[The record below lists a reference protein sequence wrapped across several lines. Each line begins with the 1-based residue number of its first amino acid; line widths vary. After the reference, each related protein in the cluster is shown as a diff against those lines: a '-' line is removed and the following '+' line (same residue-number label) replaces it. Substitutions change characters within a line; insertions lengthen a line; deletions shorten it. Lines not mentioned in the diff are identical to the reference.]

1 MGLGIASM
9 IGVVSLWSIT
19 YVLIKIALRVID
31 PYTLAFLRLAQG
43 LIFLTAMY
51 KIRGGKWRDLL
62 RKEKWLLI
70 GGLGNAVNY
79 IFLVLALE
87 YTTASAGGL
96 VVQFQFVTLA
106 FLSALILRE
115 WFSIVKTAGIL
126 TIVCGVVLAFSTQGA
141 LEDVLSTKY
150 VLGNTLMLLS
160 AFGWGTYAL
169 ANKALSSRMD
179 SLAILIPIL
188 TIGAV
193 AAGISSCIR
202 FELKSLPSA
211 TDILVIVILGVFC
224 TGVTNA
230 LLAEGL
236 KRLSASVAGA
246 MTGAAP
252 LFNMLLAHWVLGETL
267 TPLMFISAALIILG
281 VLGLVYSEWR
291 RKAVLSAD
299 AEASS

>member
-1 MGLGIASM
+1 
-9 IGVVSLWSIT
+9 
-19 YVLIKIALRVID
+19 
-31 PYTLAFLRLAQG
+31 
-43 LIFLTAMY
+43 
-51 KIRGGKWRDLL
+51 
-62 RKEKWLLI
+62 
-70 GGLGNAVNY
+70 
-79 IFLVLALE
+79 
-87 YTTASAGGL
+87 
-96 VVQFQFVTLA
+96 
-106 FLSALILRE
+106 
-115 WFSIVKTAGIL
+115 
-126 TIVCGVVLAFSTQGA
+126 
-141 LEDVLSTKY
+141 
-150 VLGNTLMLLS
+150 MLLS

-188 TIGAV
+188 TIGTV
-193 AAGISSCIR
+193 AAGILSCIR

-252 LFNMLLAHWVLGETL
+252 LLNMLLAHWVLGETL